1 MEDPVP
7 ETAPYEPTEQDHRD
21 IEAWFAEYDAHAAKA
36 DVEAM
41 ASMALFPLN
50 LVTDDAGPGTG
61 WSGQWDRDEY
71 VRTMTGVM
79 GGSGGEDVQFESR
92 RTPHFLTGSLAVVF
106 TESEMTVAGQTQR
119 MHYADVLVKQDGRWY
134 FQTMIQG
141 GWAAAMRATAG

>member
-1 MEDPVP
+1 MA
-7 ETAPYEPTEQDHRD
+7 ETAPYEPSEQDHRE

-50 LVTDDAGPGTG
+50 LVTDDARPGTG
-61 WSGQWDRDEY
+61 WSGQWNRDEY
-71 VRTMTGVM
+71 VRTMSGVM
-79 GGSGGEDVQFESR
+79 GGGEGGGEEVHFESR
-92 RTPHFLTGSLAVVF
+92 RTPHFLSASLAVVL
-106 TESEMTVAGQTQR
+106 TDSEMTAGGQTHR

-141 GWAAAMRATAG
+141 GWAAAMKGATG